1 MYCFINQQ
9 PAILNIEYS
18 VLLQLQKEDLHKL
31 YIQIPQ
37 FERFFKILIQNPY
50 IREQLR
56 VVQTLS
62 LSAEEWYKFFLDK
75 YPQVVKQVKQKP
87 IASYLGITPEFLSMI
102 KKII

>member
-62 LSAEEWYKFFLDK
+62 LSAEEWYKFFWTSIPK
-75 YPQVVKQVKQKP
+75 
-87 IASYLGITPEFLSMI
+87 
-102 KKII
+102 